1 MSSPWLKFYPTDWRA
16 DPALRMCSLAARGLW
31 MEMLCIM
38 HEAEPYG
45 SLRVNGR
52 PVTERQL
59 SALAGGEVGDLL
71 CELEDAGVFSRDDD
85 GTVYSRRMQRDAE
98 KAARDKA
105 NGKGGGNPSLK
116 RGVNPP
122 DKAQKPEARV
132 QKIEGSDEPSSPEPA
147 KAAPVASSPVVSEL
161 PCTSGEIFGV
171 TEVDVA
177 EWSAAFPAVDVPQQ
191 IAAMRA
197 WLNANPTKRKTKR
210 GARKFIVSWLDRR
223 QNAGGT
229 GASPRATA
237 PPGRRMNAVEAYL
250 SLKSEQRHEPAG
262 RTIDHRNDER
272 VFPDEPGLQALV
284 GDLGAAMRWPDG
296 SGHH

>member
-1 MSSPWLKFYPTDWRA
+1 MSDRA
-16 DPALRMCSLAARGLW
+16 WMPLYIADYLADTGHLNAAEHGAYL
-31 MEMLCIM
+31 MLIM
-38 HEAEPYG
+38 HYWQKG
-45 SLRVNGR
+45 SLPSDERLLARIGRMTPDQWAESRDVLAMLFGPDWTHKRIDAERVKADGIIAKRKAAAEARYANSKQGADAVHVQR
-52 PVTERQL
+52 KSTYTRVPPVTDNL
-59 SALAGGEVGDLL
+59 SDGA
-71 CELEDAGVFSRDDD
+71 DA
-85 GTVYSRRMQRDAE
+85 
-98 KAARDKA
+98 
-105 NGKGGGNPSLK
+105 PS
-116 RGVNPP
+116 
-122 DKAQKPEARV
+122 
-132 QKIEGSDEPSSPEPA
+132 SSPEPA

-171 TEVDVA
+171 TEADVA

-262 RTIDHRNDER
+262 RTIDHRDDER